1 MSITFRRVTPPMPP
15 RVDRASRS
23 PNDRRALQDALAWPI
38 VAILLVGA
46 GAVFLLPRLV
56 PARFLALAVGVVFA
70 VVTFALVATLSLVVD
85 RWLGRL
91 TAVSADDAERYVR
104 TMGVAG
110 LATVPESQPL
120 ARVASA
126 YADAGARAALRSSER
141 ETNEWLAQL
150 GSDAAT
156 ATERALESV
165 RDAIGDLTSAPGESA
180 LVAARAGVNA
190 TEDSLQA
197 LRRVTAAVP
206 PATAAVDLVELLRAI
221 AADLMKASS
230 DERIAIAVETE
241 RALVMVNQPRM
252 HAHVLDLLR
261 MARAASPPGGVL
273 TVHISRVFRAS
284 VEDTP
289 VRRAGDSRLTIVP
302 RASTDSLRAWVQR
315 AQPGAELVSVV
326 ISDSGAP
333 PSEHAQQRA
342 FDAFATVRPGDPHG
356 VALATIR
363 RTVVAANGTIW
374 IAAAREGGTAVHLLL
389 PIAAR

>member
-1 MSITFRRVTPPMPP
+1 MSITFRGVTPPMPP
-15 RVDRASRS
+15 RVDRAARS

-46 GAVFLLPRLV
+46 GTVFLLPRVV
-56 PARFLALAVGVVFA
+56 PPRWLALAVGVL
-70 VVTFALVATLSLVVD
+70 FALVTIALVVTLSLVVE

-91 TAVSADDAERYVR
+91 TAAFAHDAERYVR

-150 GSDAAT
+150 GSDAA
-156 ATERALESV
+156 AASEGALETV
-165 RDAIGDLTSAPGESA
+165 RDAITDLTSASDESA
-180 LVAARAGVNA
+180 LAAARAGVNA

-206 PATAAVDLVELLRAI
+206 PATAAVDLVELLRTI

-230 DERIAIAVETE
+230 DERITVAVETE
-241 RALVMVNQPRM
+241 RAPVAVNQARM
-252 HAHVLDLLR
+252 HAHLLDLLR
-261 MARAASPPGGVL
+261 MARAASPAGGTV

-284 VEDTP
+284 VEQTP

-302 RASTDSLRAWVQR
+302 RAATDSLRAWVQR

-326 ISDSGAP
+326 ISDTGAP

-342 FDAFATVRPGDPHG
+342 FDAFATARPGDPHG
-356 VALATIR
+356 VTLATIR

-374 IAAAREGGTAVHLLL
+374 MAASREGGTGVHLLL
-389 PIAAR
+389 PITGR